1 MRKKKRESLKS
12 TWRRRKR
19 RMYLYQTK
27 RRMRIK
33 KRADLIKAK
42 KRRKIKNRL
51 KSKFRMTRK
60 RA

>member
-1 MRKKKRESLKS
+1 
-12 TWRRRKR
+12 
-19 RMYLYQTK
+19 MYLYQTK

-42 KRRKIKNRL
+42 KRRKIRNSL
-51 KSKFRMTRK
+51 KSKMRMTRK